1 MAIQLC
7 FLMSE
12 ESRTGYAELS
22 NKEVFILHVNDQ
34 NIEVILAHHGIES
47 TDLYPIQF
55 FYNLVPM
62 APACLPNMSRKS
74 LITIFKEALNV
85 YKCSG
90 IRIWKRM
97 RNHLLSLIFSLY

>member
-22 NKEVFILHVNDQ
+22 NKEVSILHVNDQ

-47 TDLYPIQF
+47 TNLYPIHF
-55 FYNLVPM
+55 SYNLVSMTPT
-62 APACLPNMSRKS
+62 CLPNTNKFTYIC
-74 LITIFKEALNV
+74 L
-85 YKCSG
+85 G
-90 IRIWKRM
+90 
-97 RNHLLSLIFSLY
+97 